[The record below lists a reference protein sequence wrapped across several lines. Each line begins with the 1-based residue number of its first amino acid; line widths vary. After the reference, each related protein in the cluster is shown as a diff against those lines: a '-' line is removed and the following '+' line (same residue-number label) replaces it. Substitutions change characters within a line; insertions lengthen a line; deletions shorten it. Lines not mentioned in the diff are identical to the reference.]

1 MTSLRGTGRTA
12 HWARAGCRAG
22 LASSLQVPLG
32 IVAIKLVP
40 ALGTGYPLLLIPLLL
55 AGPLAVRR
63 LPLRDAIRAAVLAGL
78 LSGAIAAISLA
89 LALALFADWFWALT
103 SAAAAP
109 PMPPL
114 PHITLLP
121 TEWLTWPHQDILVF
135 QPLLALCL
143 GLLTW
148 LLAPAISALGLPIA
162 RLLPRSLTGRLRLAF
177 GTLVGLTLLFG
188 GASFGMIEEM
198 HLQAHRVQLRADWQR
213 QLGIARTV
221 LDDDLALRVGS
232 AGQSATPDPAASAG
246 RFEQV
251 ERIYQTLATPA
262 PHPGISAGRNDI
274 VAVLRQ
280 YRPLLDQARAAHQAL
295 QAPDPTGGDAPRE
308 TARLADAIVTLGR
321 LQDQVN
327 ADLTAVLASS
337 DLSHHQRLIVVMAL
351 VGLIAGLGLW
361 ISERALETIGAPLT
375 ALGAHL
381 SRVARGDFS
390 RRVVA
395 HGPNELRQLAES
407 VNQMSADLARLYD
420 VERDRRSMAE
430 AVAAREHELSA
441 AKEFWTNTLVH
452 DLKSPI
458 TLISGWCYL
467 LERGLHGRLSPDQ
480 ADAVQQIQDAARTL
494 EDLVADIND
503 SFRLQAKA
511 LPIHRS
517 PVSPDDLLLTAA
529 NQYRGLERPAPIVRT
544 TAVTGPVLADARLV
558 GRVLQN
564 LIGNAYKHGGGSTQ
578 IVLAAEAGENMVQ
591 FTVDD
596 NGPGIAPGERERIFE
611 RFTQGAGAARGSG
624 LGLAFCKLVIQQLGG
639 RIWADTSPLGGARI
653 AFELPPAHAEI
664 PSSLTAADGS
674 PHLTARVA

>member
-12 HWARAGCRAG
+12 HWAWAGYRAG
-22 LASSLQVPLG
+22 LAASLQVPLG
-32 IVAIKLVP
+32 IAAIKLVP
-40 ALGTGYPLLLIPLLL
+40 ALGASYPLLLVPLLL
-55 AGPLAVRR
+55 AGPLAIRR
-63 LPLRDAIRAAVLAGL
+63 LPLRDAMRATVLAGI

-89 LALALFADWFWALT
+89 LALAVFGDWFWALT

-135 QPLLALCL
+135 QPLLALGL

-148 LLAPAISALGLPIA
+148 LLTLAVGALGLPIA

-177 GTLVGLTLLFG
+177 GTVVGLTLLFG
-188 GASFGMIEEM
+188 AASFGMIEEM

-213 QLGIARTV
+213 QLGIARAA

-232 AGQSATPDPAASAG
+232 AGQSATPDPAASAV

-251 ERIYQTLATPA
+251 ERIYQTLASPT
-262 PHPGISAGRNDI
+262 PHPGISAGRDDI
-274 VAVLRQ
+274 AAVLRLYQ
-280 YRPLLDQARAAHQAL
+280 PLLDQAHAAHQAL
-295 QAPDPTGGDAPRE
+295 QAPQQAGADPARE
-308 TARLADAIVTLGR
+308 SARLADAIVALGR

-327 ADLTAVLASS
+327 TDLTTVLAGS

-361 ISERALETIGAPLT
+361 TGERALETIGAPLT

-390 RRVVA
+390 RRVLA
-395 HGPNELRQLAES
+395 HGPEELRQLAES

-430 AVAAREHELSA
+430 AIAAREHELSA

-480 ADAVQQIQDAARTL
+480 ADAVQQIQEAARTL
-494 EDLVADIND
+494 EDLVGDING
-503 SFRLQAKA
+503 SFRLQAEA

-517 PVSPDDLLLTAA
+517 PLNPDDLLRTAA

-544 TAVTGPVLADARLV
+544 AAMARPVLADARLV

-564 LIGNAYKHGGGSTQ
+564 LIGNAYKHGGASTQ
-578 IVLAAEAGENMVQ
+578 IVLAAEDDDHVVR

-624 LGLAFCKLVIQQLGG
+624 LGLAFCKLVVQQLGG

-653 AFELPPAHAEI
+653 AFELPPAHTETS
-664 PSSLTAADGS
+664 SSLTATDTS
-674 PHLTARVA
+674 PHLTSRVA